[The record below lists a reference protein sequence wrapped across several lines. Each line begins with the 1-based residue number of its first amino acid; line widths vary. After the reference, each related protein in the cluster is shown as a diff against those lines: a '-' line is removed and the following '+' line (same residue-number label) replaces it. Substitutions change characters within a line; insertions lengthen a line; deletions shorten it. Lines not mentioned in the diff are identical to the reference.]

1 MKRLT
6 TLFALVLLAGP
17 AEIVRAQETAK
28 PRPEVGFRGG
38 LTVYRESGSGI
49 SVLSIPGDNAL
60 FASTVYVMMF
70 AQPTLAIEPQV
81 GMTRVGTESGSSG
94 LFTGAI
100 QLNQFFRDPSAGS
113 VFGLLNVG
121 FTTGFGDGGSD
132 SIYAA
137 GGGAGYRTIVRE
149 SLGVRLEG
157 RYRRLFGDEGIAT
170 NEFSIL
176 VGLGAVL
183 GN

>member
-1 MKRLT
+1 MKRFT
-6 TLFALVLLAGP
+6 TLFALVLLTGLAG
-17 AEIVRAQETAK
+17 RGQAQETAK
-28 PRPEVGFRGG
+28 PGPEVGFRGG
-38 LTVYRESGSGI
+38 LTVYRESGNGLSI
-49 SVLSIPGDNAL
+49 LSIPGDNAL
-60 FASTVYVMMF
+60 FASTVYLMMF
-70 AQPTLAIEPQV
+70 ARPMLAIEPQV
-81 GMTRVGTESGSSG
+81 GLTRVGTESGSSG

-100 QLNQFFRDPSAGS
+100 QLNQFFTDPSAGS
-113 VFGLLNVG
+113 VFGLLNIG

-132 SIYAA
+132 SVYAA

-157 RYRRLFGDEGIAT
+157 RYRRMFGDEGIGT

-183 GN
+183 AN

>member
-1 MKRLT
+1 MKRFT
-6 TLFALVLLAGP
+6 TLFALVLLAAVGGI
-17 AEIVRAQETAK
+17 AQAQETAK
-28 PRPEVGFRGG
+28 PGPEVGFRGG
-38 LTVYRESGSGI
+38 LTVYRGSGNGI
-49 SVLSIPGDNAL
+49 SIVSIPGDNGL
-60 FASTVYVMMF
+60 FASTVYLMMF
-70 AQPTLAIEPQV
+70 ARPTLAIEPQV
-81 GMTRVGTESGSSG
+81 GLMRVGTENGSSG

-100 QLNQFFRDPSAGS
+100 QLNQFFSDPSAGS

-121 FTTGFGDGGSD
+121 FTTDFGDDDSD
-132 SIYAA
+132 SIFAA

-149 SLGVRLEG
+149 ALGVRLEG
-157 RYRRLFGDEGIAT
+157 RYRRLFGDVGGT